1 MWAITSFFNP
11 AGYSNKIENLRR
23 FRESSKQQG
32 LKLLV
37 VELAFDDEPYALRC
51 DTHADIIIHRR
62 SSVVLWQKERL
73 LNIGLEYLTLRDEP
87 VPETIAWIDADILF
101 ENFNWIAQAEFLLKD
116 FNIVQLFDTA
126 AWLDP
131 SVEIERVENGVAYEK
146 TLGQRTTI
154 GGHTGFAWAA
164 RTDILRKHGFYDRD
178 IAGGGDFHMACAM
191 WNQWHKSGGLKYR
204 ELFMTEEHLADLDR
218 WSKGFHDDVQGK
230 VSYVPG
236 KVFHLW
242 HGSQKDRDYLNRY
255 IGVKNEGYD
264 PATDIRIG
272 SNGCWEWA
280 SEKPGLHEKVR
291 EYFWLRREE

>member
-11 AGYSNKIENLRR
+11 SGYSNKIENLRR
-23 FRESSKQQG
+23 FRRESKRQG
-32 LKLLV
+32 LYLLV
-37 VELAFDDEPYALRC
+37 VEVAFGDQPFELTDR
-51 DTHADIIIHRR
+51 DADIVVRKR
-62 SSVVLWQKERL
+62 SDAILWQKERL
-73 LNIGLEYLTLRDEP
+73 LNLGLVNVSLHYAMGK
-87 VPETIAWIDADILF
+87 TIAWIDADVLF

-116 FNIVQLFDTA
+116 FNVVQLFDTA

-131 SVEIERVENGVAYEK
+131 SGEIERVEYGTAYEK
-146 TLGQRTTI
+146 ALGQRTTI

-191 WNQWHKSGGLKYR
+191 WNQWNKLAGLKYR

-218 WSKGFHDDVQGK
+218 WSEGFYEDVQGK

-242 HGSQKDRDYLNRY
+242 HGSQKDRDYLNR
-255 IGVKNEGYD
+255 
-264 PATDIRIG
+264 
-272 SNGCWEWA
+272 
-280 SEKPGLHEKVR
+280 
-291 EYFWLRREE
+291 